1 MIGWTTGGRVQ
12 KSSARKVTHHSTIL
26 ALGALTLEFP
36 WDPMS
41 CRKLGIMDKNNVGRF
56 LGVISKILVFPSP
69 TSYML

>member
-1 MIGWTTGGRVQ
+1 MIGWTIGGRVHLQ
-12 KSSARKVTHHSTIL
+12 SSARKVTHSTIL

-41 CRKLGIMDKNNVGRF
+41 CRKLGIMVQSNVWRI
-56 LGVISKILVFPSP
+56 LGVISKILVVLSP